1 MREILIILTISVVF
15 SMLSCSVETKKGSG
29 NDGDILLDDS
39 DTAETDELVSADSD
53 IAETDESINADGD
66 VAETDEV
73 TSSDGDIVET
83 DDDLGVPDDFVDEDD
98 VDLNDENDESPDLS
112 DDNSGMDDDLSDEDI
127 DLLPPDT
134 NHTTVLFGT
143 DKNDFGTYLAMD
155 SAGNIYMAGNTEGN
169 LDGQINSGEQD
180 AFLMKFDSYGN
191 KLWTKLY
198 GTEKIDSGNYIKI
211 DSSGNIYLTGYTAG
225 TFNDNISKGS
235 YDAFLMKLDKDGEV
249 LWVKQIGTSG
259 ADTSGSIVFDNDG
272 NIYISGYV
280 DGSTEGTI
288 DLGTP
293 DAFIAKFTSDGTEL
307 WLKRWGSEGFDIT
320 YRSIFHDEFIYII
333 GATNGDVGGS
343 GFFGGMYDTFL
354 TKVDTSGNISWT
366 KQWGTIGAELSYSF
380 TINDDSNFFL
390 CGSASGMIE
399 DIDLNNMGISMTK
412 LDGEG
417 DFEWTDIWKSG
428 KWQGANS
435 IISDESGNFYLSGF
449 SLGNLDGYE
458 NSGEVDTFLIKVDSS
473 GNKIWTKLFG
483 GEGTEMSN
491 STLIDKY
498 GNMYVAGS
506 TESNLDGQTSSGGY
520 DIFLIKFSAEDL

>member
-15 SMLSCSVETKKGSG
+15 SMLSCSVETKKSSG
-29 NDGDILLDDS
+29 NDSDILLDDS

-198 GTEKIDSGNYIKI
+198 GTEKIDSGNYIKPK
-211 DSSGNIYLTGYTAG
+211 S
-225 TFNDNISKGS
+225 
-235 YDAFLMKLDKDGEV
+235 
-249 LWVKQIGTSG
+249 
-259 ADTSGSIVFDNDG
+259 FD
-272 NIYISGYV
+272 
-280 DGSTEGTI
+280 
-288 DLGTP
+288 
-293 DAFIAKFTSDGTEL
+293 F
-307 WLKRWGSEGFDIT
+307 
-320 YRSIFHDEFIYII
+320 
-333 GATNGDVGGS
+333 
-343 GFFGGMYDTFL
+343 
-354 TKVDTSGNISWT
+354 
-366 KQWGTIGAELSYSF
+366 Q
-380 TINDDSNFFL
+380 
-390 CGSASGMIE
+390 
-399 DIDLNNMGISMTK
+399 
-412 LDGEG
+412 
-417 DFEWTDIWKSG
+417 
-428 KWQGANS
+428 
-435 IISDESGNFYLSGF
+435 
-449 SLGNLDGYE
+449 
-458 NSGEVDTFLIKVDSS
+458 
-473 GNKIWTKLFG
+473 
-483 GEGTEMSN
+483 
-491 STLIDKY
+491 
-498 GNMYVAGS
+498 
-506 TESNLDGQTSSGGY
+506 
-520 DIFLIKFSAEDL
+520 